1 MRGLKLVY
9 RLLQISLCKPKKTVV
24 QKLNSGEN
32 LHILVSIQKLDH
44 LIIPFETDYLN
55 SFEIISEDFRNNLKL
70 SD

>member
-1 MRGLKLVY
+1 MGLKLVY

-32 LHILVSIQKLDH
+32 LHILVSIQKFDH